1 MRKQSSFLL
10 LEPRSKYWPQVSSR
24 VHTRR
29 MRNRCSGGSSELGLP
44 SWLIPKEMKEKR
56 VRKMTADSTMR

>member
-1 MRKQSSFLL
+1 MRKQSSFFL

-24 VHTRR
+24 VHTSR
-29 MRNRCSGGSSELGLP
+29 MRKRCSGGSSELGLP
-44 SWLIPKEMKEKR
+44 SWLMPKEMKEKS